1 MKWLLGAG
9 VLLTLGGATAFAE
22 GPVTIPDE
30 RFIEEIQSAVAAAE
44 TKCPDGVELLGW
56 GTASLLDSHRES
68 KIRCGKGNPNPKPG
82 ECSDSYPIYPDPNP
96 LATVVANEQGTK
108 VEAKATATA
117 WIAWR
122 DLNGVNIAFNSRR
135 IGDYELSTVTEV
147 EQDGRWT
154 AIRIYSVTV
163 KYEDKKWIDGPR
175 IADAGFTCLTLGA
188 ANDSILERLEVLT
201 KLGVIADVKLD
212 PQVGVAIAA
221 AVTTADMR

>member
-1 MKWLLGAG
+1 MKGLSKVAIIFVSWM
-9 VLLTLGGATAFAE
+9 TAVAE
-22 GPVTIPDE
+22 DPVTIPNE
-30 RFIEEIQSAVAAAE
+30 RFIEEIQSAVATAE
-44 TKCPDGVELLGW
+44 TKSPEEVELLGW

-163 KYEDKKWIDGPR
+163 KYQDKGWIDGPR